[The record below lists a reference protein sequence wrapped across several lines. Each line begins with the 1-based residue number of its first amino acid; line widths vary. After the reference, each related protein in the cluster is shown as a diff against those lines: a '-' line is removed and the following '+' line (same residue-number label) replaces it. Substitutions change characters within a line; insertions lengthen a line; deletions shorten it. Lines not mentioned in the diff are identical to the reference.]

1 MACTEHGHGCVLLG
15 LVLLSLAASQSC
27 CYGLS
32 TFGFDIH
39 HRFSDQI
46 KGMLGI
52 DDVPQKGTP
61 QYYAVMAH
69 RDRIFRGRKLAGA
82 DHHAPLTFTAGNV
95 TYRIASSGLY
105 ENSPPPTCQF
115 FNFYLFS
122 LVGNFFLEEKF
133 SGSVFSLSEF
143 CVEFEHGRICVLGKG
158 RCDILWRKKN

>member
-1 MACTEHGHGCVLLG
+1 MACTEHGHGSVLLG

-39 HRFSDQI
+39 HRFSDPV

-122 LVGNFFLEEKF
+122 LVGTFFLEENF
-133 SGSVFSLSEF
+133 SGSVFF
-143 CVEFEHGRICVLGKG
+143 I
-158 RCDILWRKKN
+158 